1 MAEEAV
7 ANGTGNDHSEDGE
20 AEARPKML
28 GLSLR
33 RLALFVILPV
43 LLLGGGGAGAY
54 FMALLGPSPGQEPVQ
69 AEAEESGRPASA
81 AALYYELPDMLV
93 DLSSGSSPSN
103 LLKISIA
110 LEVEDEAT
118 VDRLHTVMP
127 RVMDNFQVYL
137 GELAFED
144 LSGSAGLDRL
154 SEELLL
160 RVNASIR
167 PAKVRDVRLIEMLVL

>member
-1 MAEEAV
+1 MAQEAV
-7 ANGTGNDHSEDGE
+7 AKGTGTDHSEDGK
-20 AEARPKML
+20 AEAQSKML
-28 GLSLR
+28 GLSGK
-33 RLALFVILPV
+33 RLVLFVILPV

-54 FMALLGPSPGQEPVQ
+54 FMELLGPSPGKDPVH
-69 AEAEESGRPASA
+69 AEAEDGGRPAST

-93 DLSSGSSPSN
+93 DLKSGSSPSN

-127 RVMDNFQVYL
+127 RVMDNFQIYL
-137 GELAFED
+137 GELAYED

-154 SEELLL
+154 CEELLL
-160 RVNASIR
+160 RVNASIQ

>member
-1 MAEEAV
+1 MAEDAV
-7 ANGTGNDHSEDGE
+7 ANGSSNDLGEDGA
-20 AEARPKML
+20 AEARPKIL
-28 GLSLR
+28 GLSSK
-33 RLALFVILPV
+33 RLALFVILPALV
-43 LLLGGGGAGAY
+43 LGGGGAGAY
-54 FMALLGPSPGQEPVQ
+54 FMELLGPSPGKEPVQ
-69 AEAEESGRPASA
+69 AKAEDSGRSASA
-81 AALYYELPDMLV
+81 ISLYYELPDMLV
-93 DLSSGSSPSN
+93 DLNSGSSPSN
-103 LLKISIA
+103 LLKLSIA

-137 GELAFED
+137 GELAIED

-167 PAKVRDVRLIEMLVL
+167 PAKVLDVRFMEMLIQ

>member
-54 FMALLGPSPGQEPVQ
+54 FMELLGPSPGQEPVR

-93 DLSSGSSPSN
+93 DLNSGSGPSN

-167 PAKVRDVRLIEMLVL
+167 PAKVRDVRLIEMLVQ